1 MDESTQGGKRKERRK
16 GQDEKTV
23 KQKQEFC
30 QSLVWAGTGGGS
42 ICCYGVSVGD
52 WAMRTLQ
59 RTFPSLFIGLLC
71 SPAPVCVKGLQK
83 SQAGAGDRHMA
94 ACMVPWHLPHVLCK
108 QGCACLAQT
117 ELSHYSHPTGI
128 WFCSFG
134 TAQGSSLLGLCRD
147 RSSLCVLAENSNC
160 GGSVQENR
168 QGG

>member
-1 MDESTQGGKRKERRK
+1 MSRHRRRVHLLLWGECGGLGYENIA
-16 GQDEKTV
+16 EN
-23 KQKQEFC
+23 
-30 QSLVWAGTGGGS
+30 
-42 ICCYGVSVGD
+42 
-52 WAMRTLQ
+52 
-59 RTFPSLFIGLLC
+59 FPIPFHALIGLLC

-83 SQAGAGDRHMA
+83 AQAGAGDRHMA

-147 RSSLCVLAENSNC
+147 RSSLCVLAENSDC